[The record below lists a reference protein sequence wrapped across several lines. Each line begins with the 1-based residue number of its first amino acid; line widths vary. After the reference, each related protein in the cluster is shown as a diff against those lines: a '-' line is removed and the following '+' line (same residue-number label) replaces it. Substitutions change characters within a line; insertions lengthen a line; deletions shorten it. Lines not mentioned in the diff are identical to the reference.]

1 MTTKPLRFPTSG
13 FKANELYEP
22 GFLWY
27 EGKPVAF
34 VNDHFAVQL
43 LLPAEL
49 LERHPYYSASFNG
62 FVEISSSIVWM
73 APVFVMNLIRAWSKR
88 YFGANFKEDF
98 HTVKNAVKNLFGFHT
113 GYPDLVRRIKY
124 PAPDDSLLYP
134 AALPIEKTFK
144 ETVREAQAADFH
156 YLYEVTPLWS
166 NHVRKSTCTDR
177 MRCGRMKVKLNSLV
191 DIQTSRNLVL
201 EGLSDLHYEYDGLL
215 GICIRKLDC
224 NGKLIDYWFIPSQ
237 MIKHDMFTSQY
248 RHYIVDYELANRLSV
263 ADAPKTKAREVDLP
277 FDLAGDGVGRG
288 DDDVDAQLEDRHA
301 TREDMFYGLIR
312 FATGLGKKIL
322 IADHCFSVASQML
335 DGPLQTATTAGTWL
349 GILMF
354 TFQIYFD
361 FSGYSDMAI
370 GLGRIFGFKYMEN
383 FNLPYTARSITDF
396 WRRWHI
402 SLSTFFRDYVYIPL
416 GGNRRHRWLNLL
428 VVWSLTGLWHGAS
441 WNFLLWGLYFFV
453 LLVAEKPLLRYLKRW
468 PLLLRQ
474 LLTMF
479 FVVIGWTIFYFTDF
493 ARLGQALAAMFG
505 FAGGGFLN
513 EQVRILLMNNLPL
526 LLLCIL
532 GASALPRALGNYFGV
547 LCAHQPGSSQG
558 RQWVYVAVSYV
569 FCVGVIVLSTISLVG
584 SGFSAF
590 LYYRF

>member
-34 VNDHFAVQL
+34 VSDHFAVQL

-62 FVEISSSIVWM
+62 FIEISSSIVWM
-73 APVFVMNLIRAWSKR
+73 APVFVMNLIRAWTKR

-263 ADAPKTKAREVDLP
+263 ADAPKTKAREVDQRL
-277 FDLAGDGVGRG
+277 
-288 DDDVDAQLEDRHA
+288 DAVAWSKDQTLDA
-301 TREDMFYGLIR
+301 YGLEEIALVMISLEEPKHAITR
-312 FATGLGKKIL
+312 YRHILSELFVNETALGEVIEKIEASSEGRHTKGAVKAEKLRQACLERAIEFTGAKPG
-322 IADHCFSVASQML
+322 H
-335 DGPLQTATTAGTWL
+335 PLQK
-349 GILMF
+349 F
-354 TFQIYFD
+354 YP
-361 FSGYSDMAI
+361 
-370 GLGRIFGFKYMEN
+370 K
-383 FNLPYTARSITDF
+383 
-396 WRRWHI
+396 
-402 SLSTFFRDYVYIPL
+402 
-416 GGNRRHRWLNLL
+416 
-428 VVWSLTGLWHGAS
+428 GAS
-441 WNFLLWGLYFFV
+441 PYSL
-453 LLVAEKPLLRYLKRW
+453 
-468 PLLLRQ
+468 
-474 LLTMF
+474 
-479 FVVIGWTIFYFTDF
+479 D
-493 ARLGQALAAMFG
+493 
-505 FAGGGFLN
+505 
-513 EQVRILLMNNLPL
+513 
-526 LLLCIL
+526 
-532 GASALPRALGNYFGV
+532 AS
-547 LCAHQPGSSQG
+547 
-558 RQWVYVAVSYV
+558 
-569 FCVGVIVLSTISLVG
+569 
-584 SGFSAF
+584 
-590 LYYRF
+590 